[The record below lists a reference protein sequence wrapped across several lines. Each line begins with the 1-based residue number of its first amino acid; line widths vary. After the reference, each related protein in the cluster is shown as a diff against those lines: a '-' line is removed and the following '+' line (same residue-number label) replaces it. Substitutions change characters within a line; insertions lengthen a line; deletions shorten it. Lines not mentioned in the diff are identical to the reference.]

1 MSETAQ
7 HSPRPGRRRP
17 FRLAAALLVLLGLAG
32 YFLVQYDSTGGGAP
46 RCTVRAAD
54 GLAGGEGSSYS
65 MTPEQAGYAA
75 TIAAVGTAKGMP
87 ERAVTI
93 AMATAIQ
100 ESSLRNLDHGDRD
113 SLGLFQQ
120 RPSMGW
126 GTPEQIRD
134 PVYSAGI
141 FYDRLA
147 EVPGYSRLPLTVAA
161 QKVQRSGFPQAYAKH
176 EPDAIVLAS
185 VLTGRAPGALTCT
198 GPVPQGPADRA
209 RITARLDRV
218 FGGAKAGSAAGD
230 EGVLSVPVPASP
242 AAAGRSGTAGGA
254 AGGTAGGAGGAGD
267 RRGWEVAHWAVAHA
281 AELGIERVSYAGR
294 SWTAGKN
301 KGGWKDTGGAGKP
314 ADGDARTGNSKGD
327 PRAVLIFLA
336 R

>member
-1 MSETAQ
+1 MPETAQ
-7 HSPRPGRRRP
+7 YSPRPGRRRP
-17 FRLAAALLVLLGLAG
+17 FRLLAALLVLLGLAG

-46 RCTVRAAD
+46 RCTVRAAE

-75 TIAAVGTAKGMP
+75 TIAAVGTAKRMP

-93 AMATAIQ
+93 AMATAMQ
-100 ESSLRNLDHGDRD
+100 ESALRNLDHGDRD

-126 GTPEQIRD
+126 GTADQIRD

-147 EVPGYSRLPLTVAA
+147 EVPGYSRMPLTVAA
-161 QKVQRSGFPQAYAKH
+161 QKVQKSGFPQAYAKH
-176 EPDAIVLAS
+176 EPDAILLAAA
-185 VLTGRAPGALTCT
+185 LTGRAPGALTCT

-209 RITARLDRV
+209 RLTARLDRV
-218 FGGAKAGSAAGD
+218 FGGGAKAGSTAEDDRAVSVALTADGKAG
-230 EGVLSVPVPASP
+230 GKTGS
-242 AAAGRSGTAGGA
+242 TAGGKA
-254 AGGTAGGAGGAGD
+254 GTAAVGRAGAD
-267 RRGWEVAHWAVAHA
+267 ERRGWEVAHWAVAHA
-281 AELGIERVSYAGR
+281 SELGIEQVSYAGR
-294 SWTAGKN
+294 TWIAGKN
-301 KGGWKDTGGAGKP
+301 KGGWKDTGGTGKP
-314 ADGDARTGNSKGD
+314 GNAGPRTADSGTVR
-327 PRAVLIFLA
+327 IFLA